1 MLNKIEQPT
10 PRFSPWL
17 TRCFI
22 ALVVFTCM
30 LTTAQAQTPVW
41 SEEFNYTSAPDS
53 DVWSYDLG
61 DWGWGNQELQ
71 NYTSDSANVW
81 VNGSNLV
88 ITARRSG
95 NYFSSARIKTLDKL
109 TFKYG
114 TVEARISTPDLG
126 NGLWPAFWTL
136 GNDFPST
143 GWPNCGEIDIMEM
156 GIGGAIGAGL
166 VNQRVGSHFHWDN
179 NGGYANWGDSYD
191 MPSPINDTFVVYR
204 MEWTPTE
211 ISTYIN
217 GIHIVTMN
225 TASIPEFNAPHFFIL
240 NLAVGGTYTG
250 IFNAGGITASFPA
263 EYKVDWIR
271 IFDNGHTV
279 LGGSSMPA
287 VPSTPYSGSPI
298 AVPGTVELE
307 DYDNG
312 GEGVAYH
319 DTGASNEGGEYRP
332 SERVDIETCDEGG
345 YNVGWTAAGEWMKY
359 TVDVATAGDYTIT
372 SRVASDTGTG
382 AFHIEVDDVDVT
394 GSISVQNTGGWQSW
408 VDKMSSVTLAAG
420 EQVVK
425 IVLESG
431 GINMNRLEFVL
442 DQPAN
447 YAPVFT
453 ADPINKPNA
462 DEDSAFSDT
471 IAGSATDADA
481 GDTLTYSKV
490 SGPAWLTVATNG
502 ALSGEPDNADVG
514 LNSWAVQVSDGNG
527 GIGTAKLNITVDNVN
542 DAPVFWVA
550 DPIPNFPGTEDELYS
565 GSLVGSAT
573 DEDVGDVLTY
583 SKVSG
588 PAWLAIA
595 TNGVLSGTAANDD
608 VGTNQWTVMV
618 SDGNGGT
625 DTAVLQVIVANVND
639 APAFTADPVDAPA
652 ANENVVYSDT
662 IAGSATDVDAGDAL
676 TYSKVSGPA
685 WLTVAANGTLSG
697 APGAADVG
705 ANVFTVKV
713 EDAALASDTATL
725 SITVIAATPPALSIQ
740 VSGSNLEVLWP
751 ASATGFSLYSTTN
764 LLPSVVW
771 SSVTNTPIIQGDNWM
786 VTLPI
791 GGANYY
797 FQLATP

>member
-1 MLNKIEQPT
+1 MLNIMKLPT
-10 PRFSPWL
+10 RYISQWL
-17 TRCFI
+17 MRCFI
-22 ALVVFTCM
+22 ALVIPACM
-30 LTTAQAQTPVW
+30 LTTAQSQIW
-41 SEEFNYTSAPDS
+41 SEEFSTGVAPED

-61 DWGWGNQELQ
+61 GDGWGNSELQ
-71 NYTSDSANVW
+71 NYTSDADNVR
-81 VNGSNLV
+81 VEDGNLI
-88 ITARRSG
+88 ITAVRQG
-95 NYFSSARIKTLDKL
+95 NSFTSARVKTQDKL

-114 TVEARISTPDLG
+114 TVEARIKTPDLG

-136 GNDFPST
+136 GNNYSSV
-143 GWPNCGEIDIMEM
+143 GWPECGEIDVMEM
-156 GIGGAIGAGL
+156 GHYDAIAAGV
-166 VNQRVGSHFHWDN
+166 VNRRVGSHAHWGSLPNHPNYGQSKD
-179 NGGYANWGDSYD
+179 YATD
-191 MPSPINDTFVVYR
+191 INDTFVIYR
-204 MEWTPTE
+204 MEWTPTS
-211 ISTYIN
+211 IKTYIN
-217 GIHIVTMN
+217 NQQIWSMAISG
-225 TASIPEFNAPHFFIL
+225 IPEFHEPHFFIL
-240 NLAVGGTYTG
+240 NLAVGGIYTG
-250 IFNAGGITASFPA
+250 ITSPGGITAPFPA
-263 EYKVDWIR
+263 EYMIDYIR

-279 LGGSSMPA
+279 LGGSAMARPEFTYDPMYMPNA
-287 VPSTPYSGSPI
+287 LENNAYSGS
-298 AVPGTVELE
+298 
-307 DYDNG
+307 
-312 GEGVAYH
+312 
-319 DTGASNEGGEYRP
+319 
-332 SERVDIETCDEGG
+332 
-345 YNVGWTAAGEWMKY
+345 
-359 TVDVATAGDYTIT
+359 
-372 SRVASDTGTG
+372 
-382 AFHIEVDDVDVT
+382 
-394 GSISVQNTGGWQSW
+394 
-408 VDKMSSVTLAAG
+408 
-420 EQVVK
+420 
-425 IVLESG
+425 
-431 GINMNRLEFVL
+431 
-442 DQPAN
+442 
-447 YAPVFT
+447 
-453 ADPINKPNA
+453 
-462 DEDSAFSDT
+462 
-471 IAGSATDADA
+471 IAGSATDPNT
-481 GDTLTYSKV
+481 GDILTYSKV
-490 SGPAWLTVATNG
+490 SGPAWLNIATNG
-502 ALSGEPDNADVG
+502 ALSGTPDIGG
-514 LNSWAVQVSDGNG
+514 LSSWTVQVSDGNG
-527 GIGTAKLNITVDNVN
+527 GTDITTLNITVDNVN

-625 DTAVLQVIVANVND
+625 DTAVLQVIVSNVND
-639 APAFTADPVDAPA
+639 APAFTADPVNKAN

-662 IAGSATDVDAGDAL
+662 IAGSATDVDSGESL

-797 FQLATP
+797 FRLETP

>member
-1 MLNKIEQPT
+1 M
-10 PRFSPWL
+10 
-17 TRCFI
+17 RCFI
-22 ALVVFTCM
+22 ALVSSTCM
-30 LTTAQAQTPVW
+30 LTTAQAQIW
-41 SEEFNYTSAPDS
+41 SEEFDSGSAPDNN
-53 DVWSYDLG
+53 VWSYDSSNSG
-61 DWGWGNQELQ
+61 SGNQELQ
-71 NYTSDSANVW
+71 TYSSNAANVK
-81 VNGSNLV
+81 VQDGNLV
-88 ITARRSG
+88 ITAIRSG
-95 NYFSSARIKTLDKL
+95 NNFTSGRIKTLDKL

-114 TVEARISTPDLG
+114 TVEARIKTPDLG

-136 GNDFPST
+136 GNNYSSV
-143 GWPNCGEIDIMEM
+143 GWPECGEIDVMEM
-156 GIGGAIGAGL
+156 GHYDAIAAGV
-166 VNQRVGSHFHWDN
+166 VNRRVGSHAHWGSLPNHPNYGQSKD
-179 NGGYANWGDSYD
+179 YATD
-191 MPSPINDTFVVYR
+191 INDTFVIYR
-204 MEWTPTE
+204 MEWTPTS
-211 ISTYIN
+211 IKTYIN
-217 GIHIVTMN
+217 NQQIWSMAISG
-225 TASIPEFNAPHFFIL
+225 IPEFHEPHFFIL
-240 NLAVGGTYTG
+240 NLAVGGIYTG
-250 IFNAGGITASFPA
+250 ITSPGGITAPFPA
-263 EYKVDWIR
+263 EYMIDYIR

-279 LGGSSMPA
+279 LGGSAMARPEFTYDPMYMPNA
-287 VPSTPYSGSPI
+287 LENNAYSGS
-298 AVPGTVELE
+298 
-307 DYDNG
+307 
-312 GEGVAYH
+312 
-319 DTGASNEGGEYRP
+319 
-332 SERVDIETCDEGG
+332 
-345 YNVGWTAAGEWMKY
+345 
-359 TVDVATAGDYTIT
+359 
-372 SRVASDTGTG
+372 
-382 AFHIEVDDVDVT
+382 
-394 GSISVQNTGGWQSW
+394 
-408 VDKMSSVTLAAG
+408 
-420 EQVVK
+420 
-425 IVLESG
+425 
-431 GINMNRLEFVL
+431 
-442 DQPAN
+442 
-447 YAPVFT
+447 
-453 ADPINKPNA
+453 
-462 DEDSAFSDT
+462 
-471 IAGSATDADA
+471 IAGSATDPNT
-481 GDTLTYSKV
+481 GDILTYSKV
-490 SGPAWLTVATNG
+490 SGPAWLNIATNG
-502 ALSGEPDNADVG
+502 ALSGTPDIGG
-514 LNSWAVQVSDGNG
+514 LSSWTVQVSDGNG
-527 GIGTAKLNITVDNVN
+527 GTDITTLNITVDNVN

-797 FQLATP
+797 FRLETP